1 MKMIYVGND
10 GPEISQT
17 NYWQSEHAERGLLH
31 LSPNAGVLRLLVPP
45 NQEALLTE
53 MRTGRRATIENSI
66 QVPGNMD
73 VVFEDNTS
81 SPFCVSMHRQQ
92 CSGIPQK
99 GNWKLAVWT
108 QAGKQMEFPCK
119 VKSTGSR
126 G

>member
-1 MKMIYVGND
+1 MIYVGND

-45 NQEALLTE
+45 NQEALLPE

-92 CSGIPQK
+92 
-99 GNWKLAVWT
+99 
-108 QAGKQMEFPCK
+108 
-119 VKSTGSR
+119 
-126 G
+126 